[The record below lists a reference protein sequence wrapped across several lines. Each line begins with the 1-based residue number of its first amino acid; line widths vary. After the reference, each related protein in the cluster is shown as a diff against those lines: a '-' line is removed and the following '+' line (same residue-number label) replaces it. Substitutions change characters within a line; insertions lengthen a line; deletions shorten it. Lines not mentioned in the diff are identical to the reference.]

1 MIRSLFGPSTTP
13 QVLRQSLDRSMEA
26 HKAIAERVASAV
38 ARSSQGDAANGE
50 AAPSAGD
57 LADDMSRLA
66 DTQIR
71 YEAEARLL
79 QLVYQGL
86 RRSISGNG

>member
-1 MIRSLFGPSTTP
+1 MIRSLFGPSTAP
-13 QVLRQSLDRSMEA
+13 QVLRQSLDRTMEE

-38 ARSSQGDAANGE
+38 TRSSQGDPTSGE
-50 AAPSAGD
+50 ATPSASD

-86 RRSISGNG
+86 RQSIRSNG